1 LLQNP
6 AAQQQFLTVVRRRS
20 KGTGNAPCRFLRCE
34 STPSGLRQPRRR
46 RRADGRILGKIEA
59 LRNDLAGDVKRLT
72 NFTPEYRLQV
82 GNYRVLF
89 EVEEGKVVVYRVLH
103 RKDAYQ

>member
-1 LLQNP
+1 MTYEVDLKPGALKDLQSLP
-6 AAQQQFLTVVRRRS
+6 KAAQRR
-20 KGTGNAPCRFLRCE
+20 L
-34 STPSGLRQPRRR
+34 
-46 RRADGRILGKIEA
+46 LGKIEA

-72 NFTPEYRLQV
+72 NFTPEYRLRV